1 MKKTRILAL
10 IIAVMMLM
18 LSSCS
23 LFGSVADEGGVT
35 VAVENGETYEVYTIS
50 LETVENKSEGAWG
63 VLEALAAREKD
74 PLHLVS
80 ESGAYGAFI
89 TEIGGIKQDASAGAY
104 IMVYT
109 SVATDSYEGSPT
121 VEYNGQTLYQSGVG
135 VSDMTVNADTVIF
148 FRIEVY
154 AY

>member
-10 IIAVMMLM
+10 IVAVMMLV

-35 VAVENGETYEVYTIS
+35 VVVENGDSYEVYTIS
-50 LETVENKSEGAWG
+50 LENVENKSEGAWG
-63 VLEALAAREKD
+63 VLEAMANREKNA
-74 PLHLVS
+74 LHLVK
-80 ESGAYGAFI
+80 EDGGYGAFI

-109 SVATDSYEGSPT
+109 SVDTDSYEGSPT
-121 VEYNGQTLYQSGVG
+121 KDYNGTTLYQSGVG
-135 VSDMTVNADTVIF
+135 ASDMTITDGTVIL
-148 FRIEVY
+148 FRLEVY
-154 AY
+154 EY

>member
-10 IIAVMMLM
+10 IIAVIMLM

-35 VAVENGETYEVYTIS
+35 VVVENGESYEVYTIS

-63 VLEALAAREKD
+63 VLEALADREEN

-80 ESGAYGAFI
+80 ESGAYGAYI

-104 IMVYT
+104 VMVYT
-109 SVATDSYEGSPT
+109 SVSTDSYEGAPT

-135 VSDMTVNADTVIF
+135 VSDMTVNADTVIL